1 MTDGKITTT
10 HKSGESVQVWVG
22 RHNTAVEAGTP
33 SGNTLETSW
42 PCDTGTEKVTTTRQA
57 GETDGDFTLRHV
69 AAYML
74 QMVGCPPVP

>member
-1 MTDGKITTT
+1 
-10 HKSGESVQVWVG
+10 VQGFDDRWTG
-22 RHNTAVEAGTP
+22 ATIQIPTNMYH
-33 SGNTLETSW
+33 TS
-42 PCDTGTEKVTTTRQA
+42 KVTTTRQA